1 MCAFLYECLTYTFL
15 YKCLTYTFLYKC
27 LTYTFPSP
35 ACAGLFCVRI
45 LDRPAN
51 KNALR
56 ETKARYG
63 KPRHATGNQGG
74 GRLRGACA
82 WYVIIC
88 RARWNPYKNNGIVV
102 KQPDFSVE
110 YQRVVSTQAQ
120 RARRVQPIE
129 KIDVVLY
136 TYNIYVCMC
145 VNTFSK
151 MT

>member
-1 MCAFLYECLTYTFL
+1 MCAFLYE
-15 YKCLTYTFLYKC
+15 CLTYTFLYKC

-63 KPRHATGNQGG
+63 KPRR

>member
-1 MCAFLYECLTYTFL
+1 MSVLRTRSCISVLRTRSCISVLRTRSQARLAPGFFACAFLIGLLTKT
-15 YKCLTYTFLYKC
+15 
-27 LTYTFPSP
+27 
-35 ACAGLFCVRI
+35 
-45 LDRPAN
+45 
-51 KNALR
+51 
-56 ETKARYG
+56 RYG
-63 KPRHATGNQGG
+63 KPRHATGNQGTLRETKA